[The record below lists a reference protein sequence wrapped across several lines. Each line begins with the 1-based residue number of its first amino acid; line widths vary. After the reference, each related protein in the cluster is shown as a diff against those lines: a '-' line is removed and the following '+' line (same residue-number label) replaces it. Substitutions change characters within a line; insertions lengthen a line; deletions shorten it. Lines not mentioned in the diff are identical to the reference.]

1 MDRPYLSLFSLVKG
15 WPQRNVRREAF
26 MVTGRIDRLRGQLSH
41 WAGLGD
47 DLGSF
52 GMGRSSDS

>member
-1 MDRPYLSLFSLVKG
+1 
-15 WPQRNVRREAF
+15 